1 MDSENFVFYLVA
13 FDPIEIQ
20 TCSAPQNDRQ
30 NLIFVKDIYEVGKK
44 KTINGRKMAK
54 RKGCLF

>member
-1 MDSENFVFYLVA
+1 MDSENVVFYLVA

-20 TCSAPQNDRQ
+20 TCSAPKNDRQ

-44 KTINGRKMAK
+44 RP
-54 RKGCLF
+54 

>member
-30 NLIFVKDIYEVGKK
+30 NLIFVKDVYEVGKK
-44 KTINGRKMAK
+44 MTINGRKMAK

>member
-30 NLIFVKDIYEVGKK
+30 NLIFVKDVYEVGKK
-44 KTINGRKMAK
+44 MTINGRKMGK
-54 RKGCLF
+54 RQGCLF

>member
-20 TCSAPQNDRQ
+20 TCSTPQNDRQ
-30 NLIFVKDIYEVGKK
+30 NLIFVKDIYEVGEKM
-44 KTINGRKMAK
+44 TINGRKMAK